1 MPFILSLI
9 LGYLTLPASESV
21 NKEGDEEEGE
31 VRKRTVSWIVGLG
44 EEEEDDLFD
53 EEWLERRRERTPL
66 IGRMRRISCLT
77 V

>member
-1 MPFILSLI
+1 M
-9 LGYLTLPASESV
+9 LGYLILPASDTV

-31 VRKRTVSWIVGLG
+31 VRKRTVSWIVGVG
-44 EEEEDDLFD
+44 DEEEEGDDFFD